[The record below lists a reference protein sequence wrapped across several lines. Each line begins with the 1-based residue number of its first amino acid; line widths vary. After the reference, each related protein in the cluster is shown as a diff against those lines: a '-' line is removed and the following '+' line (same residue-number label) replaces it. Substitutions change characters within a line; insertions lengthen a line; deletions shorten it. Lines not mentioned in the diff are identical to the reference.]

1 MHGVNRNEEELK
13 QRWGDFILMIWSIDP
28 LNFCPWRRMRQMR
41 TYNSLVIYYRV
52 ATRGKLL
59 RKCMSFCCPN
69 SINSLF
75 TLFYDQA
82 WNPVNTVGNSL
93 LQGRVGII
101 CAHYNTWLNYVLL
114 YAFTTRLHKEGQ
126 IVLRGL
132 LFLVGICLG
141 IVYLCLTI

>member
-82 WNPVNTVGNSL
+82 WNTSTLWEILCFRVVLALFVPIITLDWIMFCYML
-93 LQGRVGII
+93 LPPDCI
-101 CAHYNTWLNYVLL
+101 
-114 YAFTTRLHKEGQ
+114 K
-126 IVLRGL
+126 RGKL
-132 LFLVGICLG
+132 SWGACYFWWGFV
-141 IVYLCLTI
+141 